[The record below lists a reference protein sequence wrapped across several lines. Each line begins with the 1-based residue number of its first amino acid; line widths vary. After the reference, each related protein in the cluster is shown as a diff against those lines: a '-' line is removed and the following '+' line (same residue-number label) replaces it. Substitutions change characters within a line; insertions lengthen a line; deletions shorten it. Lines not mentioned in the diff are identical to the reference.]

1 MTTKSGKNFFEIASL
16 IQKAVRRADYQR
28 AGYCANELIDKY
40 SNYLWRKLF
49 IISAED
55 CFGTVTKKIMELYQ
69 MSRKHTELN
78 KTLTSMAVII
88 LCQCRKNK
96 DADYFGCNF
105 MHSEEPA
112 PIASIKEYV
121 NSSDTRLLNDS
132 FFFFGSGTCSGNGH
146 DIYDLG
152 NALDIA
158 ILRKDFTMA
167 GYCANELM
175 EADSD
180 FLWGTLADISHVSF
194 DGELTEEILALIKAD
209 SLQKEKEKIF
219 PGKAIS
225 LLMQSL
231 TDHEQGFFEWDYEKA
246 PKVIPVQVFDGFDI
260 EECVLPG
267 DEIPEWVFSWHT
279 SKGKWMGRDCVD
291 SIIDDQL
298 ALTPLQEALFDRFD
312 WAYHIDHALDRH
324 NPKNRPHVGI
334 DWSKVYQAH
343 GGR

>member
-40 SNYLWRKLF
+40 SGYLWRKFF

-55 CFGTVTKKIMELYQ
+55 CFGAVTKKIMELYDASIQ
-69 MSRKHTELN
+69 NPKLN
-78 KTLTSMAVII
+78 KTLASMAVIV

-112 PIASIKEYV
+112 SAGSVKRYV
-121 NSSDTRLLNDS
+121 EESAQGEIYSS
-132 FFFFGSGTCSGNGH
+132 FCGSGLFSRNGH
-146 DIYDLG
+146 DLYDLA
-152 NALDIA
+152 NALYA
-158 ILRKDFTMA
+158 AVVSKHYAKA
-167 GYCANELM
+167 GYCANEMM
-175 EADSD
+175 EADNG
-180 FLWGTLADISHVSF
+180 FLWDALVDIGCLLCREELA
-194 DGELTEEILALIKAD
+194 EEIVALRRAD
-209 SLQKEKEKIF
+209 SLQKEREKIF

-225 LLMQSL
+225 LLMQSQAE
-231 TDHEQGFFEWDYEKA
+231 HEPGFFEWDYEKA
-246 PKVIPVQVFDGFDI
+246 PKVIPFDVFDGFDI
-260 EECVLPG
+260 EECTLPG
-267 DEIPEWVFSWHT
+267 DEIPDWVFSWHT
-279 SKGKWMGRDCVD
+279 SKGKRMGRDCVD

-312 WAYHIDHALDRH
+312 WAYHIDHALDKH

-334 DWSKVYQAH
+334 DWNKVH
-343 GGR
+343 LGGR